1 MSLTPSTNY
10 NSTTILKGIIMKT
23 DVTNKI
29 QEIKDFMQEMME
41 YNSKMGRP
49 YGLDS
54 NDVTEVEQML
64 NDIEKTNQQNTV
76 SAQG

>member
-1 MSLTPSTNY
+1 
-10 NSTTILKGIIMKT
+10 MKT